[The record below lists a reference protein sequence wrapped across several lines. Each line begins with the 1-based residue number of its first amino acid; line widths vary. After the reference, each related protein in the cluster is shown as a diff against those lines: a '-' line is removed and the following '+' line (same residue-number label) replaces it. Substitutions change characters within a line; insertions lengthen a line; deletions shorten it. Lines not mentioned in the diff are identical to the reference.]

1 MMNFLLSLPDL
12 VLVILGFIFLIF
24 GGESVVQGAIT
35 IARKMNVSPL
45 LIGFTIVAVGTSLP
59 ELAVTINA
67 VSSNSQEL
75 VDLAVGGVLG
85 SNVANIML
93 VLGTAAMLGACDKP
107 GVEIKK
113 DAIAVIM
120 ASIILLVT
128 VVRGEITQIVGIL
141 MIIALISYYVFSYN
155 YSKKLGLDEELEE
168 TWMGEN
174 LLLAMMITILG
185 GAMIVLGAE
194 LLIEGSVG
202 IADSFGISES
212 IVGLSV
218 IALGTSLPELAVT
231 MIAALRGHKGVAI
244 GNVLGSNVINIL
256 GILGISSAYAG
267 GILVSEEFAGRDI
280 WVVLVTSG
288 LVAAMLLN
296 ERKITKT
303 LGVVMVIGYLSY
315 MTLLYTI

>member
-141 MIIALISYYVFSYN
+141 MIIALISYYVFS
-155 YSKKLGLDEELEE
+155 
-168 TWMGEN
+168 
-174 LLLAMMITILG
+174 
-185 GAMIVLGAE
+185 
-194 LLIEGSVG
+194 
-202 IADSFGISES
+202 
-212 IVGLSV
+212 
-218 IALGTSLPELAVT
+218 
-231 MIAALRGHKGVAI
+231 
-244 GNVLGSNVINIL
+244 SN
-256 GILGISSAYAG
+256 SS
-267 GILVSEEFAGRDI
+267 SNPNFFE
-280 WVVLVTSG
+280 
-288 LVAAMLLN
+288 
-296 ERKITKT
+296 
-303 LGVVMVIGYLSY
+303 
-315 MTLLYTI
+315 

>member
-1 MMNFLLSLPDL
+1 MLSFLSDLPDL

-59 ELAVTINA
+59 ELAVTLNA
-67 VSSNSQEL
+67 VSSNSQDL

-85 SNVANIML
+85 SNVANVML

-107 GVEIKK
+107 GVGIKK
-113 DAIAVIM
+113 DAMAVIM

-128 VVRGEITQIVGIL
+128 VLMGEVTQIIGIL
-141 MIIALISYYVFSYN
+141 MVVALISYYAYSYN

-174 LLLAMMITILG
+174 MLLAMMVTILG

-194 LLIEGSVG
+194 SLIEGSKG

-231 MIAALRGHKGVAI
+231 MVAALRGHKGVAI

-267 GILVSEEFAGRDI
+267 GITVSEEFAGRDI
-280 WVVLVTSG
+280 WIVMVTSG
-288 LVAAMLLN
+288 LVAIMLLN

-303 LGVVMVIGYLSY
+303 LGVTMVIGYLSY
-315 MTLLYTI
+315 MVLLYTL